1 MKIQK
6 KSKSPTMKKNN
17 ETNFNKSYRDNN
29 LNRSF
34 NPSQSIDMGN
44 MGNINNSNIQSGKQ
58 IVNKPFNNTTNSFN
72 PIVEDIGRES
82 NSNFQSQNQ
91 PNVILSQT
99 QVSNSQIG
107 NNQNYNP
114 NSTQSLYNSQNN
126 FPIQYNNNLPNNLMT
141 TQSTVSQ
148 PNINTNESQMSQSLY
163 ISQNNLKK
171 TVAKYEEFSDKLFQN
186 RFQKRAREIRELEAK
201 KDEKQSK
208 QIKEKSAHEA
218 EMMKATEVFLKEGI
232 KFEFDKIFNE
242 DLKKLQDGI
251 DDIFN
256 MDGINRNIK
265 SMYNSINN
273 NDYSVEKIQENY
285 SNAMNKFENVYKEYL
300 LKKMKYEEEIEVYN
314 KRQEQILNENIDCKK
329 EYNDINNY
337 LNTFKIDN
345 KENNPIS
352 KLDNLIESF

>member
-1 MKIQK
+1 MNDSNI
-6 KSKSPTMKKNN
+6 SAN
-17 ETNFNKSYRDNN
+17 
-29 LNRSF
+29 
-34 NPSQSIDMGN
+34 
-44 MGNINNSNIQSGKQ
+44 NINIYDKEE
-58 IVNKPFNNTTNSFN
+58 KMKDKLK
-72 PIVEDIGRES
+72 EE
-82 NSNFQSQNQ
+82 
-91 PNVILSQT
+91 L
-99 QVSNSQIG
+99 
-107 NNQNYNP
+107 
-114 NSTQSLYNSQNN
+114 
-126 FPIQYNNNLPNNLMT
+126 
-141 TQSTVSQ
+141 
-148 PNINTNESQMSQSLY
+148 LY

-265 SMYNSINN
+265 SIYNSINN
-273 NDYSVEKIQENY
+273 NEYSVENINERYEK
-285 SNAMNKFENVYKEYL
+285 SVARFEEVYKQYL
-300 LKKMKYEEEIEVYN
+300 LKNMKYKEELEVYN

-337 LNTFKIDN
+337 LNSFKIDN
-345 KENNPIS
+345 KENEACN
-352 KLDNLIESF
+352 KLDDLIDSL

>member
-1 MKIQK
+1 MNDSNI
-6 KSKSPTMKKNN
+6 SAN
-17 ETNFNKSYRDNN
+17 
-29 LNRSF
+29 
-34 NPSQSIDMGN
+34 
-44 MGNINNSNIQSGKQ
+44 NINIYDKEE
-58 IVNKPFNNTTNSFN
+58 KMKDKLK
-72 PIVEDIGRES
+72 EE
-82 NSNFQSQNQ
+82 
-91 PNVILSQT
+91 L
-99 QVSNSQIG
+99 
-107 NNQNYNP
+107 
-114 NSTQSLYNSQNN
+114 
-126 FPIQYNNNLPNNLMT
+126 
-141 TQSTVSQ
+141 
-148 PNINTNESQMSQSLY
+148 LY

-242 DLKKLQDGI
+242 DLKKLQNGI

-300 LKKMKYEEEIEVYN
+300 LKKLKYEEELEVYN

-345 KENNPIS
+345 KENNPIT

>member
-1 MKIQK
+1 MNDSNI
-6 KSKSPTMKKNN
+6 SAN
-17 ETNFNKSYRDNN
+17 
-29 LNRSF
+29 
-34 NPSQSIDMGN
+34 
-44 MGNINNSNIQSGKQ
+44 NINIYDKEE
-58 IVNKPFNNTTNSFN
+58 KMKDKLK
-72 PIVEDIGRES
+72 EE
-82 NSNFQSQNQ
+82 
-91 PNVILSQT
+91 L
-99 QVSNSQIG
+99 
-107 NNQNYNP
+107 
-114 NSTQSLYNSQNN
+114 
-126 FPIQYNNNLPNNLMT
+126 
-141 TQSTVSQ
+141 
-148 PNINTNESQMSQSLY
+148 LY

-242 DLKKLQDGI
+242 DLKKLQNGI

-345 KENNPIS
+345 KENNPIT

>member
-1 MKIQK
+1 MNDSNI
-6 KSKSPTMKKNN
+6 SAN
-17 ETNFNKSYRDNN
+17 
-29 LNRSF
+29 
-34 NPSQSIDMGN
+34 
-44 MGNINNSNIQSGKQ
+44 NINIYDKEE
-58 IVNKPFNNTTNSFN
+58 KMKDKLK
-72 PIVEDIGRES
+72 EE
-82 NSNFQSQNQ
+82 
-91 PNVILSQT
+91 L
-99 QVSNSQIG
+99 
-107 NNQNYNP
+107 
-114 NSTQSLYNSQNN
+114 
-126 FPIQYNNNLPNNLMT
+126 
-141 TQSTVSQ
+141 
-148 PNINTNESQMSQSLY
+148 LY

-300 LKKMKYEEEIEVYN
+300 LKKLKYEEELEVYN

-345 KENNPIS
+345 KENNPIT